1 MTSDTSS
8 VDRALKDLLPELDRD
23 RGMLVLAPNGTVNT
37 GVVQGD
43 QRNVSSSGAILDGP
57 GTPVRQGP
65 VRAKDLQDARRR
77 FVPPATFAAGLVA
90 LESGIL
96 FLVGEPGTGRLTLA
110 LNLLAHRHDDP
121 TLIRIDGAVD
131 LARWRPRP
139 HGVHG
144 YLVMKPSAPFTLRPW
159 ELSDL
164 EAALAAADAHLV
176 VVVPDVPGP
185 TRFLERDFGGQVVRH
200 RPPDPA
206 EVFATHFA
214 DSCPDPRDRARILEP
229 LGPDFLSSVLPA
241 GLPPGYAARAAE
253 TVCRPGAVGAARPAE
268 EVPARLA
275 SAEAQ
280 ELLARAEHD
289 PELLTHLFS
298 VCVYGGMDRDIVVER
313 AAGLLAAAHP
323 APDTGSLGPGR
334 REPTGEPEFRL
345 VRQRPLRDVLR
356 DVGAHCVP
364 GNGAGNGPETVAFF
378 WPAVGE
384 AVWDVVC
391 REHTELLPL
400 LHGWLGGTGT
410 TVQEIE
416 RAGRAMAGMVVRTG
430 GRTLG
435 LVQELALSTG
445 GPGFEVAAHS
455 LGTAAIEPGVAHKVH
470 GLLQE
475 WSDAPDPTLRSAV
488 AYACRRDLGGVAAEH
503 TLRLLHGAVNRA
515 GDDPGDISVARA
527 VEQTLVQRFAA
538 GESATRETITRH
550 LAAWAQVEDVAG
562 LVACLALPRLVGFD
576 HAWFGGRLLAGG
588 TTASDIAE
596 LILRALNEAAS
607 YPSMRET
614 LLAWCQGPDEAPRP
628 DPAVEELFVR
638 LVDSRQHGFLR
649 LLLSIERGGDSM
661 PGKDLAARCLTE
673 WRGRNQPRQTD

>member
-8 VDRALKDLLPELDRD
+8 VDRALKALLPELDRD

-43 QRNVSSSGAILDGP
+43 QRNVSSSGTIPDGS

-65 VRAKDLQDARRR
+65 VRAKDLQVARRR
-77 FVPPATFAAGLVA
+77 FVPPANFEAGLVA

-121 TLIRIDGAVD
+121 TLIQVDGAVD

-139 HGVHG
+139 QGVHG
-144 YLVMKPSAPFTLRPW
+144 YLVMEPSAPFAPRPW

-164 EAALAAADAHLV
+164 EAALAAADARLV
-176 VVVPDVPGP
+176 IVVPDVPGP

-200 RPPDPA
+200 RSPDPA

-214 DSCPDPRDRARILEP
+214 DGCPDARDRARILEP

-253 TVCRPGAVGAARPAE
+253 TVSRLGAVSGARPAD
-268 EVPARLA
+268 EVPACLA

-298 VCVYGGMDRDIVVER
+298 VCVYGGLDRGIVVER
-313 AAGLLAAAHP
+313 AADLLAAARP
-323 APDTGSLGPGR
+323 GPDTGFLDHGRPEPMGDPG
-334 REPTGEPEFRL
+334 FRL
-345 VRQRPLRDVLR
+345 VRQRPLRDILR

-364 GNGAGNGPETVAFF
+364 GNGPETVAFY
-378 WPAVGE
+378 WPAVAD

-400 LHGWLGGTGT
+400 LHDWLGGTGPT
-410 TVQEIE
+410 AQEIE
-416 RAGRAMAGMVVRTG
+416 RAGRAMAGMAVRTG

-435 LVQELALSTG
+435 LVQDLALSTG
-445 GPGFEVAAHS
+445 RPGFEVAARS
-455 LGTAAIEPGVAHKVH
+455 LGTAAVDPGVAHKVH

-475 WSDAPDPTLRSAV
+475 WGDAPDTPLRSAV
-488 AYACRRDLGGVAAEH
+488 AYACRSDLGGVEAEH
-503 TLRLLHGAVNRA
+503 ALRLLHGVVNRG
-515 GDDPGDISVARA
+515 GDDPEDTSVALTVA
-527 VEQTLVQRFAA
+527 ETLMQRFAA

-550 LAAWAQVEDVAG
+550 LAAWTAVEDMAG
-562 LVACLALPRLVGFD
+562 LVARLAFPVLVDFD
-576 HAWFGGRLLAGG
+576 HGWFGARMLAGG
-588 TTASDIAE
+588 TTASDIVE
-596 LILRALNEAAS
+596 LVLRALNEAAS
-607 YPSMRET
+607 YPSMRDT
-614 LLAWCQGPDEAPRP
+614 LLVWCNGPDEASQP

-649 LLLSIERGGDSM
+649 LLLLIERGGDAM

-673 WRGRNQPRQTD
+673 WRSRNQPQQTD